1 MIKRNQ
7 NDERTRGSVEELS
20 YGPESRVAKSTFGA
34 QSPLLHLRLFA
45 ATVNGQHGHD
55 GSNDMQ
61 LAAYQRPNV
70 QVDCH
75 YR

>member
-1 MIKRNQ
+1 VE
-7 NDERTRGSVEELS
+7 DVEELS
-20 YGPESRVAKSTFGA
+20 YGPENRMAKSTFIA
-34 QSPLLHLRLFA
+34 KSPLLHLHPFA

-61 LAAYQRPNV
+61 LAACQRPNV